1 MPDRISKGGMVMNAT
16 IGIIMSG
23 IGGAVLG
30 SCLAFGREWNDWRIW
45 VGAIGF
51 LAFVVGENIK

>member
-1 MPDRISKGGMVMNAT
+1 MNAT

-30 SCLAFGREWNDWRIW
+30 ACLAFGREWNDWRIW